1 MIDIHTYILPNIDS
15 GPEEVDGFLKMARSL
30 ADQGVQSVVATPLY
44 DSDQEFMKHHLFLY
58 VNAANEW
65 LTNSCIP
72 LQVLPGQLIPL
83 SPQLLRNYERNQLLT
98 LNHTDKYL
106 FLSLPEYDIS
116 PYFEK
121 TLYDLLTKGVVP
133 IIRSPECHPIF
144 RDHPE
149 RLYELVKKGVLIQLS
164 AASILGLNGK
174 KERKAACTFIKY
186 RLAHVIA
193 SGVHARNYHDYS
205 LSKAYDY
212 ISDMYGASE
221 LYFFIENA
229 EAIIDGRPVHQL
241 EPEPM
246 KKFSLFKLFS

>member
-1 MIDIHTYILPNIDS
+1 VIDIHTYILPNIDS

-65 LTNSCIP
+65 LTNSYIP
-72 LQVLPGQLIPL
+72 LQVLPGQLVPL

-121 TLYDLLTKGVVP
+121 ILSDLLTKGIVP
-133 IIRSPECHPIF
+133 ILRSPECHPIF

-149 RLYELVKKGVLIQLS
+149 RLYELVKKGVLVQLS

-174 KERKAACTFIKY
+174 KERKAALTLIKY